1 MMIEEI
7 RANMKKELDQQ
18 KAKVEMAGRQRAMI
32 AQQGERIE
40 KQHAE
45 CKVVLMELE
54 QTEGDAVCYKAIGP
68 ALVPKTL
75 AETIELVKQRQATS
89 EEQLKKLRAA
99 LDEAQKSFQAESKT
113 MKELQ
118 EKAKQIEEALA

>member
-1 MMIEEI
+1 M
-7 RANMKKELDQQ
+7 
-18 KAKVEMAGRQRAMI
+18 
-32 AQQGERIE
+32 
-40 KQHAE
+40 
-45 CKVVLMELE
+45 
-54 QTEGDAVCYKAIGP
+54 
-68 ALVPKTL
+68 PKTL

-89 EEQLKKLRAA
+89 EEQLKKWVFLIYLGIFLTEHINFKCSLESKLQIESISLVGILLGFKDTDVLMELFRLRAA